1 MDGRPRRPA
10 MLDAQTAERI
20 VGDIDPAL
28 RSQAAHASASV
39 IVSRGRDG
47 SDDPELVAR
56 LIGLVD
62 VEGLETIAELWSH
75 SPPRSLPGA
84 LWRLYLLREWVRAA
98 PDVVADRFR
107 LGRRRADVAGVIAG
121 VVEPPGPDDVTRL
134 ADAVLAGVYEGE
146 LDVALDRAAA
156 FVRVVATGAA
166 FDADWI
172 ATSDDALAD
181 RVTRRASALLTTAA
195 DLEGAAELWR
205 AGRLD

>member
-1 MDGRPRRPA
+1 

-62 VEGLETIAELWSH
+62 VEGLETIAELWSQ
-75 SPPRSLPGA
+75 SPPRTLPGA

-172 ATSDDALAD
+172 AASDDVLAE

>member
-1 MDGRPRRPA
+1 
-10 MLDAQTAERI
+10 MLDTQTAERI

-28 RSQAAHASASV
+28 RSQAAHVSAGV
-39 IVSRGRDG
+39 IVRRGRDS

-56 LIGLVD
+56 LVGLVD
-62 VEGLETIAELWSH
+62 TEGLETIAELWAQ
-75 SPPRSLPGA
+75 SPARTLPGA

-98 PDVVADRFR
+98 PEVVADRFR
-107 LGRRRADVAGVIAG
+107 TGRQHAEVAGAIAG
-121 VVEPPGPDDVTRL
+121 VVEPPAPEDVSRL

-172 ATSDDALAD
+172 AVSDDALAD
-181 RVTRRASALLTTAA
+181 RVTRRASALLTTAT
-195 DLEGAAELWR
+195 DLESAAELWR